1 MRRIIKIG
9 GSLLCRPTLV
19 ADLRRYLNDQP
30 PAHSLLVV
38 GGGKMIDAVRELDG
52 LRRLPSADVHWMCV
66 DLLHATFQICRGWL
80 AELDAIDRRNDLAQW
95 LEQTQDVR
103 NTCPDPRTTWISP
116 RAFYRREDDSGSLP
130 ETWATTTDS
139 IAALLA
145 EKTCADELVLLKS
158 CDVESEADV
167 DRMTE
172 SGIVDAAFPR
182 AVERWI
188 KDRGRDALQV
198 MRLPDD
204 HG

>member
-30 PAHSLLVV
+30 PAHSLLIV
-38 GGGKMIDAVRELDG
+38 GGGQMVDAVRELDG
-52 LRRLPSADVHWMCV
+52 LRPLPSADVHWMCV
-66 DLLHATFQICRGWL
+66 DLLHATFQMCRCWL
-80 AELDAIDRRNDLAQW
+80 AELDAIDCRNDLSQW
-95 LEQTQDVR
+95 LERTDDAR
-103 NTCPDPRTTWISP
+103 NTCPDPRTSCISP
-116 RAFYRREDDSGSLP
+116 RAFYRREDDSGKLP

-145 EKTCADELVLLKS
+145 EKTRADELVLLKS
-158 CDVESEADV
+158 CDVDSKVDV
-167 DRMTE
+167 DQMTE
-172 SGIVDAAFPR
+172 SEIVDAAFPR
-182 AVERWI
+182 AIERWI
-188 KDRGRDALQV
+188 SDRGRDALQV